1 MAYTH
6 AFESL
11 QELAVSTKPS
21 AIGLVRKDVS
31 GPDAPRHAVE
41 VQRHAHSLGYQYLYT
56 VRPPTDSDAPIQY
69 ALGMA
74 SGLKV
79 DVIVVY
85 DLGHVDS
92 RPALICDAGFDL
104 ETVCPKGTW
113 VRSTPP
119 NTGADGQ
126 AA

>member
-11 QELAVSTKPS
+11 QELATSTKPS

-56 VRPPTDSDAPIQY
+56 VVRHE
-69 ALGMA
+69 ALF
-74 SGLKV
+74 SGSEV
-79 DVIVVY
+79 R
-85 DLGHVDS
+85 DL
-92 RPALICDAGFDL
+92 
-104 ETVCPKGTW
+104 
-113 VRSTPP
+113 
-119 NTGADGQ
+119 
-126 AA
+126 